1 SMEKLGNSL
10 DLKQIGETARDTG
23 FEIYHQKGC
32 TEYGIAGTIVEIC
45 RHIFSG
51 SQRALTV
58 SCILDGE
65 YGQSDLAIGV
75 PAVLSQNGVK
85 EIITLKLNKEEQK
98 AFDHSIAI
106 IKENIQSL

>member
-1 SMEKLGNSL
+1 MEKLGESL

-32 TEYGIAGTIVEIC
+32 TEYGIGGTIVEIC

-58 SCILDGE
+58 SCVLDGE
-65 YGQSDLAIGV
+65 YGESGLAIGV

-85 EIITLKLNKEEQK
+85 EIISLKLDEQEEQ
-98 AFDHSIAI
+98 AFANSVSVIKKSIASI
-106 IKENIQSL
+106 

>member
-1 SMEKLGNSL
+1 MEKLGESL
-10 DLKQIGETARDTG
+10 DLKLIGETARDTG

-58 SCILDGE
+58 SCVLDGE
-65 YGQSDLAIGV
+65 YGQTGLAIGV

-85 EIITLKLNKEEQK
+85 EIISLKLNEQEQQ
-98 AFDHSIAI
+98 AFDHSAAV
-106 IKENIQSL
+106 IKENIKSI